1 MRAYDA
7 VCPICGHRN
16 IGLYLEETNGLMECE
31 KCGRIIRPEVWTESV
46 RFSVLNLS
54 CRPDA
59 VQPSGFPGSSVKKI
73 RGMGME
79 KKYIDVETAYED
91 GQLRPVR
98 ILKENGGFLN
108 IRRTL
113 HVAYPVEK
121 EFEGIRYTVMTSS
134 AEKYMYLDGNRWYVD
149 PSFGEEDTS

>member
-31 KCGRIIRPEVWTESV
+31 KCGRITRPEVWTESV

-59 VQPSGFPGSSVKKI
+59 VQPSGFPGSSV
-73 RGMGME
+73 
-79 KKYIDVETAYED
+79 
-91 GQLRPVR
+91 
-98 ILKENGGFLN
+98 
-108 IRRTL
+108 
-113 HVAYPVEK
+113 
-121 EFEGIRYTVMTSS
+121 
-134 AEKYMYLDGNRWYVD
+134 
-149 PSFGEEDTS
+149 